1 MAAPVAAAT
10 ADDDA
15 YADLYEKF
23 TYLQQQTNRL
33 AAAYTLATQ
42 DLDTLHGDNKIL
54 KDKLLQIRVRRRN
67 LAAQAQATMG
77 ANMNAKA
84 LFCRRN
90 RRVLRKQ
97 FPLISREQLSVIVAD
112 EWESLPPD
120 ASEQWQREFMS
131 YVPQPVPMAV
141 KDEVVASRA
150 SGSSSVPSSST
161 PAMAD
166 TTTPLKKAP
175 AKSRRKPPAK
185 ATTPAATPDDVVPKP
200 KSRRATPK
208 KKAETAPAASDKKPA
223 KKPRPSPA
231 KTTKATPKRT
241 TQPKAK
247 VAKQTSPAKKKDI
260 AVAKDSDSDSN
271 NSSMAPSDDDSDD
284 NLMNLPTGAFG

>member
-97 FPLISREQLSVIVAD
+97 FPLISRKQLSVIVAD

-120 ASEQWQREFMS
+120 ASE
-131 YVPQPVPMAV
+131 VLHAC
-141 KDEVVASRA
+141 
-150 SGSSSVPSSST
+150 
-161 PAMAD
+161 
-166 TTTPLKKAP
+166 
-175 AKSRRKPPAK
+175 
-185 ATTPAATPDDVVPKP
+185 
-200 KSRRATPK
+200 
-208 KKAETAPAASDKKPA
+208 
-223 KKPRPSPA
+223 
-231 KTTKATPKRT
+231 
-241 TQPKAK
+241 
-247 VAKQTSPAKKKDI
+247 I
-260 AVAKDSDSDSN
+260 H
-271 NSSMAPSDDDSDD
+271 APSLSLPNDS
-284 NLMNLPTGAFG
+284 